1 MRKLLLLGCW
11 PGLAA
16 CQGNVT
22 IYGSLDLG
30 LVYEWGTPAA
40 TGWNVQSGVQA
51 GSRLGFRGTEDLGS
65 GWSAMFV
72 IESGIAGDTGANRPT
87 GIAYG
92 RQTLVGVAGPGGT
105 LKLGRQFNLL
115 TYALNDIDPF
125 EGGHEGAY
133 SNIMFSD
140 YRTNNGVYYTSP
152 PLAGVTVG
160 LAYGAGEVPGSTRGR
175 RELGY
180 AVQYS
185 RGPLFAVLAQRNL
198 NNLAATSTQRVTFG
212 GATWDCGLF
221 KGALGYAVNRD
232 GALLDSSDLLVG
244 ASSVRGADTYM
255 VSWIRHRD
263 SSRLH
268 QHASQAALGYMH
280 AVSRRTNFYTSYGRV
295 SNDNGAPFTAG
306 NAIETGSGTRGLA
319 LGMYHK
325 F

>member
-1 MRKLLLLGCW
+1 MRKLLLLGLW
-11 PGLAA
+11 PGLAFS
-16 CQGNVT
+16 QSGVT
-22 IYGSLDLG
+22 MYGAMDLG
-30 LVYEWGTPAA
+30 VVYEWGGPAA

-51 GSRLGFRGTEDLGS
+51 GSRLGFRGAEELG
-65 GWSAMFV
+65 GGYSAMFV

-87 GIAYG
+87 GVAYG
-92 RQTLVGVAGPGGT
+92 RQTLVGLAGPAGT

-152 PLAGVTVG
+152 ALSGVTLG
-160 LAYGAGEVPGSTRGR
+160 LAYGAGEVAGSTRGR

-180 AVQYS
+180 AVQYN
-185 RGPLFAVLAQRNL
+185 RGPLFAVLAHRSL

-212 GATWDCGLF
+212 GATWDFGPF

-232 GALLDSSDLLVG
+232 GALLDSSDVLVG
-244 ASSVRGADTYM
+244 ASSVRGADTFM

-263 SSRLH
+263 RSRLR

-280 AVSRRTNFYTSYGRV
+280 ALSKRTDFYSSYSRVN
-295 SNDNGAPFTAG
+295 NDNGAPFTAG

-319 LGMYHK
+319 AGMFHK